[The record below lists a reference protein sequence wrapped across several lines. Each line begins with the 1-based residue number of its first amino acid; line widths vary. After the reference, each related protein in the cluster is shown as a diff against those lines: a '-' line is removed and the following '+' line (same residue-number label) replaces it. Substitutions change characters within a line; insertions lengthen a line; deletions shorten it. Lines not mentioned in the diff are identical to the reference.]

1 MLVRA
6 CDDSLSRL
14 FSAMRLENGGLP
26 PDAAVLAE
34 PLRRVLSA
42 LADADLIRPS
52 RRGSR
57 VTR

>member
-1 MLVRA
+1 
-6 CDDSLSRL
+6 
-14 FSAMRLENGGLP
+14 MRLEIGGVP

-52 RRGSR
+52 HRGSR